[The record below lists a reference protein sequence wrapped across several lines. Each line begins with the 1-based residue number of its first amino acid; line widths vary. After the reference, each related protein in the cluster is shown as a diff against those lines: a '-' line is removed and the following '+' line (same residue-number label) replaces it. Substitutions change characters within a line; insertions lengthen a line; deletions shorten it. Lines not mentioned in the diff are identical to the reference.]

1 MKAKFSIIAA
11 VLALAGCGDNNID
24 TVKNYTLPQKKSMTI
39 GAAIDGYEG
48 CKSVK
53 WEDVSAKDL
62 KAVKVTCEV
71 SDAILKAQ
79 FDNQNAKYEKAV
91 QKAKDEAQ
99 KNVDKALE
107 LIMQIYNDNN
117 LKTEASA
124 DASKEELLA
133 LANKFCKYD
142 KEKEKKH
149 TFGAPVTCD
158 NDALTSELLDK
169 HKLNGKSI
177 MFDNFVNQFQW
188 VALDSQRPPKPIF
201 FGDMPKQ
208 INSRSYELKFI
219 INTDKTVDIDRKA
232 VMIEDG
238 ERKEIGSGV
247 LGKFYER

>member
-1 MKAKFSIIAA
+1 MKAKFSIIAT

-39 GAAIDGYEG
+39 GAAVDGYEG

-79 FDNQNAKYEKAV
+79 FDNQNARYEEAV

-99 KNVDKALE
+99 KNVEKALE
-107 LIMQIYNDNN
+107 RIMQTYND

-142 KEKEKKH
+142 EEKEKKH

-169 HKLNGKSI
+169 HKLNGRSFI
-177 MFDNFVNQFQW
+177 FATFVNQFQW
-188 VALDSQRPPKPIF
+188 AALDSQRPPKPIF
-201 FGDMPKQ
+201 FGDMPKK
-208 INSRSYELKFI
+208 IGSRSYEIKFI
-219 INTDKTVDIDRKA
+219 INTDKTVDVDRKA
-232 VMIEDG
+232 AIIEDG
-238 ERKEIGSGV
+238 ERRDISGSV
-247 LGKFYER
+247 LSKFYDR